1 MCPEVEMHDVLLY
14 EASVNLMTTDVAEAP
29 RHRHGREGIETGEVL
44 LLRHLDVIGVV
55 PDLHVIGVHRAERVA
70 VASLDRSEQSVGE
83 FIHRIH
89 DPNLHTLL
97 EPMSRPRRCSC
108 ARPRCHDLE
117 VLVAGLLALGAAV
130 LHASWNFIAKRSV
143 DPFVSL
149 WGLSIVA
156 GAISAVVLAVGYTA
170 GAGPASASWLSAAAT
185 GAVHI
190 VYLSLLGRAFAE
202 GDFSLAYPI
211 ARGGGALVAGLGGI
225 VLLGDRPTLLTI
237 AAFLV
242 TLGGMT
248 LLAWGARRRQVLM
261 ALTIAGAIGTYTTID
276 SHAVRETDSALYVF
290 AVYAA
295 IAVAL
300 SMWGVARGR
309 VNDLASLLRTD
320 LRIVTLAAVL
330 SLSAYGLVLV
340 AVTRAPVGYV
350 AAIRETSVLIAV
362 LLGWKVLGESHGRT
376 RVVGAITVCAGL
388 SSLFLVA
395 A

>member
-1 MCPEVEMHDVLLY
+1 M
-14 EASVNLMTTDVAEAP
+14 
-29 RHRHGREGIETGEVL
+29 
-44 LLRHLDVIGVV
+44 
-55 PDLHVIGVHRAERVA
+55 
-70 VASLDRSEQSVGE
+70 
-83 FIHRIH
+83 
-89 DPNLHTLL
+89 
-97 EPMSRPRRCSC
+97 
-108 ARPRCHDLE
+108 
-117 VLVAGLLALGAAV
+117 LVAGLLALGAAV

-143 DPFVSL
+143 DPFMSL

-156 GAISAVVLAVGYTA
+156 GGISAVVLVIGYA
-170 GAGPASASWLSAAAT
+170 SGAGPQPADWLSAAAT

-202 GDFSLAYPI
+202 GDFSMAYPI

-225 VLLGDRPTLLTI
+225 VLLGDRPTSLTI
-237 AAFLV
+237 VAFVV
-242 TLGGMT
+242 TLCGMT

-261 ALTIAGAIGTYTTID
+261 ALTIAAAIGTYTTID
-276 SHAVRETDSALYVF
+276 SHAVRETDGGLYVF

-300 SMWGVARGR
+300 SMWGIVRGR
-309 VNDLASLLRTD
+309 VADLASLIRTE

-340 AVTRAPVGYV
+340 AVTRAPVGFV

-362 LLGWKVLGESHGRT
+362 LLGWRVLGEARGRV
-376 RVVGAITVCAGL
+376 RVAGAVVVCAGL
-388 SSLFLVA
+388 TSLFLVA

>member
-1 MCPEVEMHDVLLY
+1 M
-14 EASVNLMTTDVAEAP
+14 
-29 RHRHGREGIETGEVL
+29 
-44 LLRHLDVIGVV
+44 
-55 PDLHVIGVHRAERVA
+55 
-70 VASLDRSEQSVGE
+70 
-83 FIHRIH
+83 
-89 DPNLHTLL
+89 
-97 EPMSRPRRCSC
+97 
-108 ARPRCHDLE
+108 
-117 VLVAGLLALGAAV
+117 LVAGLLALGAAV